1 MIDYKK
7 LKISDTNR
15 IKEQQI
21 IDQISQCIDDGLSW
35 IFNAGACSGKTYA
48 LVQSL
53 KMLLDKR
60 IPDTFSPSLMR
71 QSRCIKAVGRGKRSR
86 RMMANRSSPTPVGQK

>member
-21 IDQISQCIDDGLSW
+21 IDQIGQCIDDGLSW
-35 IFNAGACSGKTYA
+35 IFNAGAGSGKTYA

-53 KMLLDKR
+53 KMLSSIVNR
-60 IPDTFSPSLMR
+60 ISILNPSTCWFMCYK
-71 QSRCIKAVGRGKRSR
+71 SI
-86 RMMANRSSPTPVGQK
+86 

>member
-21 IDQISQCIDDGLSW
+21 IDRIGQCIDDGFSW
-35 IFNAGACSGKTYA
+35 IFNAGAGSGKTYA

-53 KMLLDKR
+53 K
-60 IPDTFSPSLMR
+60 
-71 QSRCIKAVGRGKRSR
+71 CCWIKKDRSFISMGKKFY
-86 RMMANRSSPTPVGQK
+86 V

>member
-21 IDQISQCIDDGLSW
+21 IDRIGQCIDDGFSW
-35 IFNAGACSGKTYA
+35 IFNAGAGSGKTY
-48 LVQSL
+48 VFP
-53 KMLLDKR
+53 DNR
-60 IPDTFSPSLMR
+60 IEIVYKVHDLFE
-71 QSRCIKAVGRGKRSR
+71 
-86 RMMANRSSPTPVGQK
+86 

>member
-21 IDQISQCIDDGLSW
+21 IDRIGQCIDDGFSW
-35 IFNAGACSGKTYA
+35 IFNAGAGSGKTYA

-53 KMLLDKR
+53 KMLLDKKGPQFY
-60 IPDTFSPSLMR
+60 IH
-71 QSRCIKAVGRGKRSR
+71 
-86 RMMANRSSPTPVGQK
+86 GQKVYV

>member
-21 IDQISQCIDDGLSW
+21 IDQIGQCIDDGLSW
-35 IFNAGACSGKTYA
+35 IFNAGAGSGKTYA
-48 LVQSL
+48 LVQ
-53 KMLLDKR
+53 
-60 IPDTFSPSLMR
+60 P
-71 QSRCIKAVGRGKRSR
+71 
-86 RMMANRSSPTPVGQK
+86 